1 MQQQDLYE
9 QGFGRL
15 LGMTPVNGRE
25 GGGIKMLCAFRV
37 GCDVLQKNQARR
49 ALPLMKSIQILK
61 TLVAAPC
68 RSM

>member
-1 MQQQDLYE
+1 MQQQDLHE
-9 QGFGRL
+9 QGFGRFL
-15 LGMTPVNGRE
+15 CMTPVYGRE
-25 GGGIKMLCAFRV
+25 SGGIKMLYAFRV

-49 ALPLMKSIQILK
+49 ALPLMESIQILK